1 MALYCRKIDDWR
13 EGKDILRL
21 THPKVLS
28 SLSITSRETTYT
40 LFLGRQINSHE
51 MKIPDNRFNWNIHN
65 VIRIKQASS
74 DTISI
79 DSTFQRYL
87 KGLGGRCPKAM
98 KNSNRMEYFI
108 LVIGCKFQAFF
119 CGLSKFKKNNNKTII
134 RYLKKQR
141 GISLITS
148 SDIWPTITFAVNK
161 FQDRLN
167 VVALF

>member
-51 MKIPDNRFNWNIHN
+51 MKIPDNQFNWNVHN

-74 DTISI
+74 NTIII

-87 KGLGGRCPKAM
+87 KGLGCDEK
-98 KNSNRMEYFI
+98 
-108 LVIGCKFQAFF
+108 
-119 CGLSKFKKNNNKTII
+119 
-134 RYLKKQR
+134 
-141 GISLITS
+141 
-148 SDIWPTITFAVNK
+148 
-161 FQDRLN
+161 
-167 VVALF
+167 